1 MKRAQQQQQQRSVRA
16 GLSLMVLAS
25 ALFVPIIALA
35 DDPYGLAPDGPA
47 TLPTWGNARALYD
60 PSTTGV
66 ARDAPVARARQL
78 LTRAR
83 LLDDAA
89 LADEKAAADLV
100 AKLPPLRI
108 AAKVARDRADR
119 ATSEDKEALGARA
132 DDLETD
138 VIVSEAEVTFK
149 RKIAANNRRYARE
162 LRARAVMLATEA
174 PLAEEATASTC
185 DPPFRFTPDGRKI
198 YRIECLK

>member
-1 MKRAQQQQQQRSVRA
+1 MKRAQLLLVRR
-16 GLSLMVLAS
+16 GLSLLVVAS
-25 ALFVPIIALA
+25 ALIAPATARA
-35 DDPYGLAPDGPA
+35 DDPYGLGPGA
-47 TLPTWGNARALYD
+47 VASSTLPTWGNAHALYD
-60 PSTTGV
+60 PAGV
-66 ARDAPVARARQL
+66 AREAPVMRARQL

-83 LLDDAA
+83 LLDETAT
-89 LADEKAAADLV
+89 ADEKAATELV
-100 AKLPPLRI
+100 AKLAPLRT
-108 AAKVARDRADR
+108 AAKAARDHAEK
-119 ATSEDKEALGARA
+119 ASVEDKEALGARA

-149 RKIAANNRRYARE
+149 RKTAANNRRYARE

-174 PLAEEATASTC
+174 PLAEEPAALAC